1 MNIIYTISPHYLDAI
16 LKETKDYLFA
26 VQGYRDIALAI
37 NALQTVNT
45 KNIYGYLYMADEL
58 PRYEDML
65 EFIRRIDLMGGDK
78 QLLIV
83 VKDIEDF
90 ERFREYYRGSKTLVK
105 VIKGYE
111 VMTDIIIKRAIGDT
125 LKSQLEPYLSDE
137 PVKIEKVVPHKYLEY
152 KPVIDKKLIGVLEP
166 VRIVNNDLEDTLKY
180 DAFIQSGIREG
191 HLLYK
196 LRKAYISAHFGIKE
210 DLSSEYKIKNDELYM
225 MVRSV
230 ETIAKEVCKRERN
243 REETI

>member
-1 MNIIYTISPHYLDAI
+1 MNIIYTISPHYLDAV

-83 VKDIEDF
+83 VKDVEDF
-90 ERFREYYRGSKTLVK
+90 NNFRQYYRGSKTLVK
-105 VIKGYE
+105 VIKGFD

-125 LKSQLEPYLSDE
+125 LKSQLEPYISEE
-137 PVKIEKVVPHKYLEY
+137 PVKIEKVKPHRYLEY
-152 KPVIDKKLIGVLEP
+152 KPVIDRKLMRIIEP
-166 VRIVNNDLEDTLKY
+166 VNIVNDDLEDTLKY
-180 DAFIQSGIREG
+180 DSFMQSGIKEG
-191 HLLYK
+191 HLVYR

-210 DLSSEYKIKNDELYM
+210 DLSDAYKIKSDELYM
-225 MVRSV
+225 MVRSI
-230 ETIAKEVCKRERN
+230 ETIAKEVCKNESSRR
-243 REETI
+243 

>member
-26 VQGYRDIALAI
+26 IQGYRDIALAI

-83 VKDIEDF
+83 VKDVEDF
-90 ERFREYYRGSKTLVK
+90 EKFRQYYRGSKTVVK

-125 LKSQLEPYLSDE
+125 LKSQLEPYVSDE
-137 PVKIEKVVPHKYLEY
+137 PVKIERVVPHKYLEY
-152 KPVIDKKLIGVLEP
+152 KPVIDKKLMRILDP
-166 VRIVNNDLEDTLKY
+166 IKIVNDDLEDTLKY
-180 DAFIQSGIREG
+180 DAFMQSGIKEG
-191 HLLYK
+191 HLTYK

-210 DLSSEYKIKNDELYM
+210 DLSSAYKTKSDELYM
-225 MVRSV
+225 LVRSI
-230 ETIAKEVCKRERN
+230 ETIAKEVCKHERSRN
-243 REETI
+243 ERI